1 MGLQVGGW
9 VGHCPPRSGTMCSPG
24 RFAGGW
30 DIVPSPFKAF
40 IAFISLR
47 LTLPGLQGT
56 GRGHEGTPLLPGGGI
71 LLEWWL
77 VWCCTCVSLLVPW

>member
-1 MGLQVGGW
+1 MLVL
-9 VGHCPPRSGTMCSPG
+9 
-24 RFAGGW
+24 
-30 DIVPSPFKAF
+30 SPFKPF

-77 VWCCTCVSLLVPW
+77 VWWCTCVSLLLSWQRLLPLAMNIITETHFIFYCACLTKT